1 MQKEKIIQ
9 IAILFLF
16 TNIGFSQING
26 KILMDSLVLPG
37 ATIQLN
43 QGGNIVQTDF
53 YGNFSLPIK
62 SNLKK
67 DDLVIILMD
76 LKLEIKNVEL
86 VNNEINMGN
95 IHVPY
100 FKTISNT
107 EYEQLKN
114 SEKENHT
121 AVYCYT
127 ELLGYCNQ
135 NELEYNFLSINCEE
149 KITDFE
155 YNPTNKT
162 ITVDWKQIR
171 KCK

>member
-1 MQKEKIIQ
+1 MRKEKIIL

-16 TNIGFSQING
+16 TNIGFSQIKG
-26 KILMDSLVLPG
+26 KILMDSLGVFYV
-37 ATIQLN
+37 TVQLN
-43 QGGNIVQTDF
+43 QGKNKVLTDF
-53 YGNFSLPIK
+53 NGNFSLPIK

-67 DDLVIILMD
+67 GDLVIIFRD

-86 VNNEINMGN
+86 ANNEINMGD
-95 IHVPY
+95 IHLPY

-121 AVYCYT
+121 AVYCYAQ
-127 ELLGYCNQ
+127 LLGYYNE

-155 YNPTNKT
+155 YNPINRT
-162 ITVDWKQIR
+162 ITVDWKQVK
-171 KCK
+171 KCE